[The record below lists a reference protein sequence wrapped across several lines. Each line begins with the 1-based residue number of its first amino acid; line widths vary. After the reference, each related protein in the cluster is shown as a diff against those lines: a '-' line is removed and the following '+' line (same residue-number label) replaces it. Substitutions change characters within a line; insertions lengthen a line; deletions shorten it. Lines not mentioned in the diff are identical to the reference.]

1 MKSNKIQYS
10 LIPAHGSNELIFDF
24 YEPEKLQGG
33 LEGITE
39 QSLKQYQELESI
51 ENFRIVLGKSKEYLS
66 KIVENSSY
74 KKILK
79 QTLEVAK
86 EDLSFGNRLEEKLTL
101 DQKIT
106 NKKTMSGP
114 KPKY

>member
-1 MKSNKIQYS
+1 MKSNKIQYR

-33 LEGITE
+33 MEGITE

-79 QTLEVAK
+79 QTLAVAK
-86 EDLSFGNRLEEKLTL
+86 EDLSFGNKLEEKLSL